1 MNKQCILVIDGEY
14 SCGCGEESMTV
25 GSHSNFLKEQ
35 GPSDLNENIEEED
48 RAQSLDP
55 SARPDHRRIKDNLH
69 AL

>member
-1 MNKQCILVIDGEY
+1 V
-14 SCGCGEESMTV
+14 TV
-25 GSHSNFLKEQ
+25 GSHSNFPKER
-35 GPSDLNENIEEED
+35 GPSDLNEDNEEED